1 MKSHRNDVLNYSDN
15 MHERIKRYC
24 EFYYC
29 IIYITNEEN
38 HVGIKCPLVAKVN
51 KQKMKV

>member
-15 MHERIKRYC
+15 MHERIKRYR

>member
-15 MHERIKRYC
+15 MHERIKRYR

-29 IIYITNEEN
+29 IIYIANEEN
-38 HVGIKCPLVAKVN
+38 HVRIKCPSMVAKVN
-51 KQKMKV
+51 KPKN